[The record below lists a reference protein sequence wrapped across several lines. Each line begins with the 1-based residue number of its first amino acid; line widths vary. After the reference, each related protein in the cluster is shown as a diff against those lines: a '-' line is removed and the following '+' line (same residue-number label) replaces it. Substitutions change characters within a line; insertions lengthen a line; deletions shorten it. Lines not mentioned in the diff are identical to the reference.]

1 MYKCKC
7 FELYSNLAAVLWC
20 MVLPGHNGK
29 KTRSQFPAIILLQCK
44 KEFVYRHFFRAAINL
59 EISYDSYLMAGGRW
73 L

>member
-1 MYKCKC
+1 
-7 FELYSNLAAVLWC
+7 

-59 EISYDSYLMAGGRW
+59 EISYDSYLMVGGRW